1 MTHAIPRSRRAAPLC
16 ALAALLALSVVAQ
29 AAPDVP
35 DVPGVP
41 GVPAEAYDCLIEPRT
56 TAQLGSPTRG
66 VVARVLVDR
75 GDAVVTGQPIV
86 ELESAIERAILAQAQ
101 ARAAMRSE
109 VITRE
114 ADLELARQDSERFTD
129 LHARKLAPAQQRD
142 EAQSREHVA
151 AAALA
156 QALENRALVALELQ
170 RARRDLDR
178 RTVRS
183 PVDGVVV
190 ERLVQAG
197 ELVTDNPIATIAE
210 LDSLRVEVVLPSRLF
225 GSLGKGDTAQL
236 YLEFSG
242 GMPVPATVEVVDQL
256 LDTRSGTFGV
266 RLGVSNPNRS
276 IAAGQR
282 CRVAFGDDPEA
293 GGVLGAA
300 RPVGTEAAPP
310 AAGQA
315 GSEGV
320 R

>member
-1 MTHAIPRSRRAAPLC
+1 MTRAAPPSRSVASLS

-29 AAPDVP
+29 AAPD
-35 DVPGVP
+35 VP

-66 VVARVLVDR
+66 VVTRVLVDR
-75 GDAVVTGQPIV
+75 GDAVLTGQPIV
-86 ELESAIERAILAQAQ
+86 ELESVVERAILAQAQ

-142 EAQSREHVA
+142 EAQAREHIA
-151 AAALA
+151 GAALA
-156 QALENRALVALELQ
+156 QALENQALVALELR
-170 RARRDLDR
+170 RARGDLDR

-300 RPVGTEAAPP
+300 RPVGTEVATP